1 MPDPIALLTGRNFDL
16 PTENYRLM
24 RSLPNFVPAIVL
36 LSVFA
41 ACVPARKHQELSD
54 RYATMQTES
63 EANLAKA
70 TAAEAK
76 ANELQATLDER
87 KLRSDRLQND
97 TMVLGTSLR
106 TMTGQYDRINK
117 LNNELLEKYNMLL
130 AGDRSE
136 NRKLLT
142 DLETMRLNLQ
152 VKEDS
157 LTKLSQRIG
166 EKQAQLAE
174 REATLSALQAE
185 IAKKDEAMKSLK
197 ERVSKALTGF
207 EGKGLTVTQKDGK
220 IYVNMDN
227 KLLFATGSTVV
238 EAKGKEALISL
249 AKAIESEKDLNVMVE
264 GHTDTDKVLGSGGG
278 YKDNWDLSVLRATS
292 VVRIL
297 QDNSKMDPLRVTAAG
312 RGEYVP
318 VDPADKAKN
327 RRIEVILAPDLRELY
342 KLVTE

>member
-1 MPDPIALLTGRNFDL
+1 
-16 PTENYRLM
+16 M
-24 RSLPNFVPAIVL
+24 RSLPSFVPAIVL
-36 LSVFA
+36 LSLFA

>member
-1 MPDPIALLTGRNFDL
+1 
-16 PTENYRLM
+16 
-24 RSLPNFVPAIVL
+24 
-36 LSVFA
+36 
-41 ACVPARKHQELSD
+41 
-54 RYATMQTES
+54 MQTES

-142 DLETMRLNLQ
+142 DLETLRLNLQ

-157 LTKLSQRIG
+157 LTKLSQSIG

-197 ERVSKALTGF
+197 DRVSKALTGF

>member
-24 RSLPNFVPAIVL
+24 RSLPSFVPAIVL
-36 LSVFA
+36 LSLFA

>member
-1 MPDPIALLTGRNFDL
+1 MPSLFRNLTAVL
-16 PTENYRLM
+16 TI
-24 RSLPNFVPAIVL
+24 SL
-36 LSVFA
+36 FA
-41 ACVPARKHQELSD
+41 ACVPARQHEELKS
-54 RYATMQTES
+54 RNAAMQAES

-70 TAAEAK
+70 AAAEAK
-76 ANELQATLDER
+76 ATELQAQLDDR
-87 KLRSDRLQND
+87 KSRSDRLQND
-97 TMVLGTSLR
+97 TTVLGTSLR

-117 LNNELLEKYNMLL
+117 LNNELLEKYNTLL

-142 DLETMRLNLQ
+142 DLETMRINLQ

-157 LTKLSQRIG
+157 LTRLSQRIG

-174 REATLSALQAE
+174 REAALSALQAE

-220 IYVNMDN
+220 IYVNLEN
-227 KLLFATGSTVV
+227 KLLFATGSTAV
-238 EAKGKEALISL
+238 EAKGKEALVSL
-249 AKAIESEKDLNVMVE
+249 AKAIENERELNVMVE

-297 QDNSKMDPLRVTAAG
+297 QENSKVDPLRITAAG
-312 RGEYVP
+312 RGEYIP

-327 RRIEVILAPDLRELY
+327 RRIEVILAPDLKELY
-342 KLVTE
+342 KLVGE